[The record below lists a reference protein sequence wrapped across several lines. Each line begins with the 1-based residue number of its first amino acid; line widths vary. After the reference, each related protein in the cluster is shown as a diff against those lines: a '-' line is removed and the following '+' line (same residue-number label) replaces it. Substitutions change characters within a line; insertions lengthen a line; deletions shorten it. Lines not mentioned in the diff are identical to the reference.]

1 MEVASKMKKTIDTQ
15 LTQDPNVFGEIIR
28 EFAFKDSYGCYSCF
42 ELLEEFNPVTGGI
55 DAEGRLLMALGL
67 HPLQEK
73 EVANRE
79 TNRKY
84 KNCVH
89 HDFSS
94 ARERTCL
101 YSNGDIHI
109 GWYWDGDGTLAII
122 EGKKAA
128 VNNDCKKSDRWEWVH
143 C

>member
-1 MEVASKMKKTIDTQ
+1 MKKIIDTQ

-28 EFAFKDSYGCYSCF
+28 EFVFKDSYGCHSCF
-42 ELLEEFNPVTGGI
+42 ELLDEFKPVTEGF
-55 DAEGRLLMALGL
+55 DVEGRLLMALGL

-73 EVANRE
+73 EAAELE
-79 TNRKY
+79 THPKW
-84 KNCVH
+84 KDFVH
-89 HDFSS
+89 YNFSS
-94 ARERTCL
+94 TREKASL

-128 VNNDCKKSDRWEWVH
+128 VNNDCKKSDRWEWVD